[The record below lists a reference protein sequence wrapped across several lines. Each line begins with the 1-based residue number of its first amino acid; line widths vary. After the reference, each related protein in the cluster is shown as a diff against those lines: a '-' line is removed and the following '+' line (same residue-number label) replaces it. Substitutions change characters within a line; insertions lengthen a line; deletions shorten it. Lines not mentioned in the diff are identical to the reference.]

1 MKKKMEHL
9 NAEEIKE
16 KSTKT
21 ISEFKS
27 FIAKGNVI
35 DLAVGVIIGSAFG
48 KIVSSIVDDI
58 IMPVIGVII
67 GGIDFTN
74 LSIKVGE
81 ATITY
86 GTFIQ
91 NIIDF
96 LIIALFCKA
105 IKFLISNFASL
116 YVLEGFII
124 IIKFPLIF
132 FRKFLLINFEII
144 KFLYFFSKFCF
155 EIIINLSN
163 SLLRNLLNNE
173 LLKLNSLSKHIIEV
187 SLEISVIFITS
198 S

>member
-1 MKKKMEHL
+1 MKKKIEYL
-9 NAEEIKE
+9 SKEEIKE

-67 GGIDFTN
+67 GGIDFTS

-96 LIIALFCKA
+96 LIIAICIFIFVKVIDRITKKKEEKA
-105 IKFLISNFASL
+105 EEVPAPRDEQV
-116 YVLEGFII
+116 VLLE
-124 IIKFPLIF
+124 
-132 FRKFLLINFEII
+132 EI
-144 KFLYFFSKFCF
+144 
-155 EIIINLSN
+155 
-163 SLLRNLLNNE
+163 RD
-173 LLKLNSLSKHIIEV
+173 LLKENKNIKKETV
-187 SLEISVIFITS
+187 KEK
-198 S
+198 